1 MPASFQPLLVRKV
14 ISLRQVV
21 RSDRNCGGGW
31 ELYATTD
38 AKYDKVTSTVLIALD
53 SVVQPVDSAPGV
65 DGFRQ
70 PWLPAKEVVKRRV
83 PLREARA
90 VAREVFLRWVRKVQR
105 TVPADTTRIATKQ
118 ESEHDS

>member
-1 MPASFQPLLVRKV
+1 MPAGFQPLLMQKV
-14 ISLRQVV
+14 VSLRQVV

-38 AKYDKVTSTVLIALD
+38 ANYDKATSTVLIALD
-53 SVVQPVDSAPGV
+53 SVVRPVDSVPGV

-70 PWLPAKEVVKRRV
+70 PWLPAKELVKRRV

-105 TVPADTTRIATKQ
+105 TVPADTRHSA
-118 ESEHDS
+118 D